1 MQLRWPMV
9 MHLTTK
15 KHPESHALSPYR
27 PMAMGSMACVR
38 FPPNLPEVEHPLV
51 YSKQNHL
58 SEQTLLF
65 LAADLFL
72 CV

>member
-1 MQLRWPMV
+1 MV

-38 FPPNLPEVEHPLV
+38 VPAQPFPRWSILWYIQSKIICLNRRCSSLLPTC
-51 YSKQNHL
+51 S
-58 SEQTLLF
+58 
-65 LAADLFL
+65 
-72 CV
+72 CVSSTK